1 MTSSMSTSQT
11 RLLLPVALA
20 AAVLRGTSMPWITVR
35 TFSGNER
42 VYNLSDLRG
51 GIAVVMT
58 VALFVLIG
66 AVIAI
71 FKRMTG
77 MTVMSLSVATLGWM
91 AAISGMLLTLL
102 WSLIPSINVAGLDL
116 AKATLS
122 QGSGVAV
129 TVVASLSLAF
139 MVVRQLEPLRS
150 YAPTTNIPILPII
163 ALLPAVIIAV
173 LMHSAWLTLGTD
185 TSTVQVKIAGDALYG
200 SGLVVLGLW
209 LSVGLWIGSI
219 MVYRSLMIAL
229 ASAVSVVI
237 SIVVVMYALFVWSG
251 GRLLDWLVPSRLGDW
266 TTITAEPQLYI
277 VLMSSAITLGASVL
291 GLFPKMQLIRLS
303 IGSTVHGRSGVY
315 YSDVAGAAILVMI
328 IGSVIW
334 QLL

>member
-266 TTITAEPQLYI
+266 TAVTAEPQLYI